1 MLSFFGFG
9 YYCWALKFHCKEQ
22 NWSTKCQIHLIWLD
36 FNLDNEHPLA
46 IQISHRKCIEQ
57 LKIQK
62 KFKVDALQIA
72 ILPRHTS
79 GFSGFVLVLV
89 SLHKVDGIDK
99 HGPNLFGCFLFV
111 GWWARTWMQICWQ
124 KTHVNIFFVNYI
136 YIYIHTY
143 QYSMYINESP
153 HITKKQ
159 VVLTHG
165 HEYKKI
171 YIYKIYSIC
180 SF

>member
-1 MLSFFGFG
+1 MLSFVGFG

-89 SLHKVDGIDK
+89 SFTRWTELINMGLICLDVFYLLVGGLV
-99 HGPNLFGCFLFV
+99 HGCKFV
-111 GWWARTWMQICWQ
+111 GKKPMWIYFLL
-124 KTHVNIFFVNYI
+124 II